1 MQRGYYTCTT
11 SNVKENCLFMT
22 IAASHIAFLY
32 FFQNFWLCNW
42 FLYYIL
48 HSDSVCSFGFIL
60 TPAMTWLRFR
70 WNNRM
75 HWNPFIVM
83 SAEKTFSRSN
93 NLELHMVAHTGFKL
107 FPLSQCGKCFTTSS
121 SQKRHECTHMK
132 DKSD

>member
-22 IAASHIAFLY
+22 IAASHIAFLSFL
-32 FFQNFWLCNW
+32 FFPN
-42 FLYYIL
+42 YYIL

-60 TPAMTWLRFR
+60 TPAMTWLRFT

-93 NLELHMVAHTGFKL
+93 NLEVHMVAHTGFKL
-107 FPLSQCGKCFTTSS
+107 FPWSQWGKCFTTSS
-121 SQKRHECTHMK
+121 RQKRHECAHMK